1 MTKKLAS
8 VPCRLLALA
17 LMLVTVLTMFPATQA
32 HAASEV
38 AYYNG
43 GLGTAYTSHVVYN
56 EESLSTRKGSVSAH
70 ETFTILRV
78 CDNAYYINYSTSNGY
93 KEGYISKDLVIDDE
107 IAFTCVGWV
116 NTSCTVYYYSRDAVT
131 VGSVSAGEFVTV
143 LASNPDGYLYIEYNT
158 NSGRK
163 RGYVPYNAVNM
174 YRGSDNQYLLSEYMS
189 ASASDSYTL
198 TYNGSTDVFRL
209 PTDLY
214 AAIGSISNEDIVV
227 MSQFTRF
234 GHTWQYIRYHY
245 GNDNGPWK
253 SGYIIV
259 G

>member
-1 MTKKLAS
+1 MTKKLTS
-8 VPCRLLALA
+8 IPFRLLAIA
-17 LMLVTVLTMFPATQA
+17 LMLVTVFTMLPVTQA
-32 HAASEV
+32 HAASEI

-43 GLGTAYTSHVVYN
+43 GLGTTYTNHDVFQ
-56 EESLSTRKGSVSAH
+56 EESLSTKKGSVSAH
-70 ETFTILRV
+70 ETFTILKV
-78 CDNAYYINYSTSNGY
+78 CNNAYYINYSTPNGY
-93 KEGYISKDLVIDDE
+93 KEGYISKDLVIADE

-131 VGSVSAGEFVTV
+131 AGSVSAGEFVTV

-174 YRGSDNQYLLSEYMS
+174 YRGSNNQYLLSEYMADS
-189 ASASDSYTL
+189 ASYSR
-198 TYNGSTDVFRL
+198 TYSGSTNVYRL

-214 AAIGSISNEDIVV
+214 SSIGSISNESIIV
-227 MSQFTRF
+227 MSQFTKF
-234 GHTWQYIRYHY
+234 GNTWQYIRYHY
-245 GNDNGPWK
+245 GNSTGPWK